1 MPLRRSV
8 LTLGFAL
15 PLLASLPALAA
26 DSPSTFI
33 QQAGDTVLRML
44 NDPKM
49 NQAEFTQ
56 RLHSLANQDFDV
68 QRIARFVAGPYW
80 RSASEAE
87 RQQYVEAFDNYMVN
101 VYAQRFS
108 NYRGS
113 VSFKVTSE
121 RQEGNVA
128 MVMTEI
134 GRQNGQPAKVVW
146 QVSTRGG
153 DYKITDVSI
162 EGVSQAVTYRQEFES
177 VITQNGGQ
185 LSALT
190 QQLRQKANS
199 QKAG

>member
-1 MPLRRSV
+1 MLLRRFV

-26 DSPSTFI
+26 ESASAFI
-33 QQAGDTVLRML
+33 QQAGDSVLQML
-44 NDPKM
+44 NDPKV
-49 NQAEFTQ
+49 NKAEFTE
-56 RLHSLANQDFDV
+56 RLHALANRDFDV

-80 RSASEAE
+80 RSASETE

-108 NYRGS
+108 NYRGA
-113 VSFKVTSE
+113 VSFKVTGE

-128 MVMTEI
+128 MVSTEI
-134 GRQNGQPAKVVW
+134 GRQGGQPPAKVVW

-153 DYKITDVSI
+153 DNKITDVSI

-177 VITQNGGQ
+177 VITQHGGQ

-190 QQLRQKANS
+190 QQLRQKVN
-199 QKAG
+199 G